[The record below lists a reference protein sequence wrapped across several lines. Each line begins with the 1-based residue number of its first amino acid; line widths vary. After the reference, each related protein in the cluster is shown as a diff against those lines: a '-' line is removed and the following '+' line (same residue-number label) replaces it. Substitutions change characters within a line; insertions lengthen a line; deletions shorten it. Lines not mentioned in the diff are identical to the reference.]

1 MLFLLRGCTVQQ
13 PQNKSSIPMSTTHDE
28 MRNEILSVITNK
40 IPQGACFDAHAVIE
54 FIEKNNNPLYQDFC
68 NGHEK
73 EGAPHG
79 RMSRIITLISEEPD
93 SPIEF
98 VGQSWSANING
109 NFDNAERK
117 CFRKL

>member
-1 MLFLLRGCTVQQ
+1 
-13 PQNKSSIPMSTTHDE
+13 MSTTYDE
-28 MRNEILSVITNK
+28 MRNEILSVIANE
-40 IPQGACFDAHAVIE
+40 IPTGAFFDAHAVIE
-54 FIEKNNNPLYQDFC
+54 FIERDCEKNKRSLYKDFC

-79 RMSRIITLISEEPD
+79 RMSRIITLISEEQG
-93 SPIEF
+93 SPIEY
-98 VGQSWSANING
+98 VGLSWSANING